1 LIYTGLVCWQEKKML
16 NEVSRLFRALS
27 KPKRL
32 RILKLVEAGETY
44 GAEVAATLG
53 MSYTNACHHF
63 REMAAVGL
71 VEAREAGARIFYSI
85 PRGAEP
91 GARLARMACAWL
103 DGDERVGKDLRRLAQ
118 ERRKLTERSD

>member
-1 LIYTGLVCWQEKKML
+1 ML
-16 NEVSRLFRALS
+16 NEVSRLFRALA

-32 RILKLVEAGETY
+32 RILKLAEAGETY

-85 PRGAEP
+85 PRGIAP
-91 GARLARMACAWL
+91 GAKLARMACAL
-103 DGDERVGKDLRRLAQ
+103 LEDDDRIAKDLRRLVQ
-118 ERRKLTERSD
+118 EKRKLAGRSD

>member
-1 LIYTGLVCWQEKKML
+1 ML
-16 NEVSRLFRALS
+16 SEVSRLFRALA

-53 MSYTNACHHF
+53 MSYSNACHHF

-71 VEAREAGARIFYSI
+71 VEARETGARIFYSI
-85 PRGAEP
+85 ARGTEP
-91 GARLARMACAWL
+91 GAKLARMACAWL
-103 DGDERVGKDLRRLAQ
+103 EGDERVGKDLRRLVQ
-118 ERRKLTERSD
+118 EKRKLAGRLD